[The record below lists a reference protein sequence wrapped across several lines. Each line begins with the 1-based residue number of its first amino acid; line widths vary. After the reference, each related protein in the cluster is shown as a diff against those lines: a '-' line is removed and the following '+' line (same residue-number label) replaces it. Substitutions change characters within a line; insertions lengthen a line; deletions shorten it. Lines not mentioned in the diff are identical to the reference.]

1 MGFFK
6 KLFQPTTKKPIIIVS
21 GLPRSGTSMMM
32 KMLEAGGI
40 PPLTDK
46 IREADKDNPKGYYEF
61 ERVKQLDKGDIA
73 WLADT
78 QGKVVKVISALL
90 KHLPADYEYRIIF
103 MRRNM
108 PEILASQRKMLIRRG
123 ENADDMDDTKMAA
136 LFEKHLQNTIRW
148 IDSQPNVA
156 VLYVHYSDMLT
167 NPIPQ
172 IKRVNEFLGSRLDE
186 TAMAGVVDPALYRN
200 RAEQPAAR

>member
-1 MGFFK
+1 MGFLK
-6 KLFQPTTKKPIIIVS
+6 KLFQSTPKEPIVIVS

-61 ERVKQLDKGDIA
+61 ERVKQLDKGDTA
-73 WLADT
+73 WLSEAK
-78 QGKVVKVISALL
+78 GKAVKVISALL

-123 ENADDMDDTKMAA
+123 EDADNMDDATMAS
-136 LFEKHLQNTIRW
+136 LFEKHLKSTMQW
-148 IDSQPNVA
+148 IDSQPNVSA
-156 VLYVHYSDMLT
+156 LYVHYSDMLT

-172 IKRVNEFLGSRLDE
+172 TQKINEFVGSHLNE
-186 TAMAGVVDPALYRN
+186 AAMAEVVDPDLYRN
-200 RAEQPAAR
+200 RAD